1 MIKKNNGLS
10 ERRQCK
16 LTGLNRSSLQYKPRS
31 KDEEEL
37 RLKEEI
43 MARIDYWHTKLPAM
57 GSRKIHVKLCEEGYQ
72 ISRKY
77 VRNRMVEMAITAI
90 YPKPGLSKRNY
101 KEAVVPYLL
110 RNYAVRFPNQV
121 WSIDITYIKMGK
133 SHMYLTAL
141 IDWCSRKIVGW
152 NLADTLETTNVIEA
166 VNTAVAK
173 HGIPAIINSGQG
185 TQFTSTE
192 YKELLKSLHIRQSM
206 DGRSRWA
213 DNIMIERWFRSL
225 KTELIYVT
233 EFCSPRELRAGIAE
247 YIQDYNSLRPHE
259 ALDYATPDEVY
270 FSFFKEKAA

>member
-1 MIKKNNGLS
+1 M
-10 ERRQCK
+10 
-16 LTGLNRSSLQYKPRS
+16 QYKPRS

-43 MARIDYWHTKLPAM
+43 MARIDYWHTQLPAM

-77 VRNRMVEMAITAI
+77 VRNRMSEMAITAI
-90 YPKPGLSKRNY
+90 YPKPNLSKRNY

-152 NLADTLETTNVIEA
+152 NLADTLETANVMDA
-166 VNTAVAK
+166 VNAAVAE
-173 HGIPAIINSGQG
+173 HGIPAIINSDQG
-185 TQFTSTE
+185 TQFTSAE
-192 YKELLKSLHIRQSM
+192 YKALLKSFRIRQSM

-225 KTELIYVT
+225 KCESLYISEYRT
-233 EFCSPRELRAGIAE
+233 PRELRQLVRE
-247 YIQDYNSLRPHE
+247 YITEYNTVRPHE
-259 ALDYATPDEVY
+259 ALDYRTPEEVY
-270 FSFFKEKAA
+270 TGCFADRAA